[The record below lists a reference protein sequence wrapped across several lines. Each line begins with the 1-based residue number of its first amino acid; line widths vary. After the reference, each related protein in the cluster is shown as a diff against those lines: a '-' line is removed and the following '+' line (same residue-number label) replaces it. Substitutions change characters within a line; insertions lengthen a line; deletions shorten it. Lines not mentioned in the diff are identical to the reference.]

1 LQSFLKNKKQ
11 HFAFPASMKQLF
23 PFLFLILFL
32 GILAGANIYLSRR
45 FNFYFSIEDSKLFY
59 FIFPGLTLLMIF
71 GVMPFSN
78 STSFSGNIVYII
90 SAVTMGLVL
99 YLLLS
104 VLAIDFIN
112 LFVKIPPI
120 TMGLTVLFITILI
133 SGYGMINSW
142 NVQVTQ
148 QEVAI
153 NGLTEPVRAMH
164 LSDIHIGHF
173 RGKKFLQKIVN
184 KTNEQNVDVVFITG
198 DLFDGRIRLT
208 KDELAPLTQLKAPVY
223 FIEGNHDRYTGVNVI
238 KDYLQQLHVNVLENE
253 IANFG
258 ELQIIGL
265 NHMLADSTA
274 YNMHAAG
281 NSSTIK
287 GTLER
292 LPVNKNKPAILL
304 HHSPDGIKYASQN
317 GIDLY
322 LAGHTHAGQLFP
334 IKYIANL
341 IFRYN
346 KGMHEFNGTKL
357 FVSQGTGT
365 FGPPMRVGTISEMTV
380 IDLVPGS
387 DNFKQKAN
395 NF

>member
-1 LQSFLKNKKQ
+1 
-11 HFAFPASMKQLF
+11 
-23 PFLFLILFL
+23 
-32 GILAGANIYLSRR
+32 
-45 FNFYFSIEDSKLFY
+45 
-59 FIFPGLTLLMIF
+59 MIF
-71 GVMPFSN
+71 GVMPLSN

-90 SAVTMGLVL
+90 SAVTMGVVL
-99 YLLLS
+99 YILLS
-104 VLAIDFIN
+104 VLFIDFIN
-112 LFVKIPPI
+112 LFVKIPPL
-120 TMGLTVLFITILI
+120 TMGLLALSITLLV
-133 SGYGMINSW
+133 SVYGMLNSW
-142 NVQVTQ
+142 NLKVTR
-148 QEVAI
+148 QEVSI
-153 NGLTEPVRAMH
+153 KGLIKPVRAMH

-173 RGKKFLQKIVN
+173 RGKKFLQNIVN

-238 KDYLQQLHVNVLENE
+238 KDYLRQLHINVLENE

-258 ELQIIGL
+258 ELQVIGL
-265 NHMLADSTA
+265 NHMLADSAA

-287 GTLER
+287 GTLEN

-334 IKYIANL
+334 IKYIAGL
-341 IFRYN
+341 IFEYN
-346 KGMHEFNGTKL
+346 KGLHEFNGTKL
-357 FVSQGTGT
+357 FVSQGAGT

-380 IDLVPGS
+380 IDLVPVGMS
-387 DNFKQKAN
+387 DDRHINKTD
-395 NF
+395 